1 MHRSL
6 PFRSLL
12 PQFTFRVILPLSL
25 VIFGVIAT
33 GLYASQQTV
42 TSLLIERHRQ
52 LATLSAA
59 RVSEAVEGYIRVLE
73 ALAETPEIQSDS
85 SSVQLNK
92 LQSVSDT
99 LEIFNAGVV
108 ITNEEGRVTTGMPAP
123 TVPINHIVAEQN
135 YFRQIRA
142 RGRRHLAMSSPMP

>member
-108 ITNEEGRVTTGMPAP
+108 ITNEEDG
-123 TVPINHIVAEQN
+123 
-135 YFRQIRA
+135 
-142 RGRRHLAMSSPMP
+142 